1 MRDNRFRHNRQF
13 KKNHSDDIR
22 HDIRNDSE
30 RQNNDSVF
38 QISVAE
44 ITSMH
49 DSRRKKS
56 GAEKFIAG
64 GIMAALGAIMISLFI
79 YFRPSTLDDMAS
91 LADKTH
97 SLASSYLAQIRV
109 AIWGS
114 VLNDCSSIGKTIAS
128 QACQPEFSFLA
139 GENIS
144 YIDHTTEVGD
154 ISLFRSEPV
163 FYPPEDAIFSY
174 MLDTAMGP
182 LLYYCQGDARWKDYL
197 YGGADPIGRYG
208 CGPVCAAMI
217 INSFSSTGVTPI
229 EIADWSV
236 ANGCYAPQSGSYH
249 SLIPN
254 SISAYGLKVESVTD
268 RSVEHVTELLRTGHV
283 LVALMGKGSLTKNGH
298 FIIIAQLCYNGNVYI
313 ADPASYEN
321 CTREWDLQQLLNEL
335 KRSYDS
341 GGPLWAVS
349 IP

>member
-1 MRDNRFRHNRQF
+1 MRDNVFEQKRRL
-13 KKNHSDDIR
+13 KKKHTVDSR
-22 HDIRNDSE
+22 HDAG
-30 RQNNDSVF
+30 RQSNDSVF
-38 QISVAE
+38 RISVEE

-49 DSRRKKS
+49 DNRKKKS
-56 GAEKFIAG
+56 GAEKFITG
-64 GIMAALGAIMISLFI
+64 GIIATFGAIMISLFL
-79 YFRPSTLDDMAS
+79 YFRPSTLGELDALS
-91 LADKTH
+91 DKAYAF
-97 SLASSYLAQIRV
+97 ASSCLARIRV
-109 AIWGS
+109 SIWGS
-114 VLNDCSSIGKTIAS
+114 ILDESSTIGQYIAS
-128 QACQPEFSFLA
+128 QACQPELPLVID
-139 GENIS
+139 ENVS
-144 YIDHTTEVGD
+144 YIKHTTELGD
-154 ISLFRSEPV
+154 ISLFQAEPV
-163 FYPPEDAIFSY
+163 FFPPEDAIFSY

-182 LLYYCQGDARWKDYL
+182 LLYYSQGDARWKDYL

-217 INSFSSTGVTPI
+217 INSFSPTGVTPI

-254 SISAYGLKVESVTD
+254 SISAYGLQVESVTD
-268 RSVEHVTELLRTGHV
+268 RSVENVKELLRTGHV

-349 IP
+349 VP